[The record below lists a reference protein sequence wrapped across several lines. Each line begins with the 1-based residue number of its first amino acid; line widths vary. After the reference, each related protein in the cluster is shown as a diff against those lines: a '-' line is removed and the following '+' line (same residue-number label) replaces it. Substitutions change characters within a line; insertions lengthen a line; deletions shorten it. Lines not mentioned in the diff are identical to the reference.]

1 METVLIFGM
10 LTLFAS
16 MVANRAS
23 KLNRNPWTWGIAAW
37 IVSPLGVWIVLEI
50 CGRKK
55 VETTEEALKEESLE
69 VEALEEEFEVKTN
82 LSPSN
87 T

>member
-10 LTLFAS
+10 LTFFAS
-16 MVANRAS
+16 LVASRAS
-23 KLNRNPWTWGIAAW
+23 SLNRNPWTWGIASW
-37 IVSPLGVWIVLEI
+37 IISPLGVWIVLEI

-55 VETTEEALKEESLE
+55 VESTEAALEEESYE
-69 VEALEEEFEVKTN
+69 IQALEEEFAVDTN

-87 T
+87 Q